1 VKFLLIKREKTHS
14 FFTLK
19 GGINIMMPSD
29 DNSPDFQQ
37 FLNHLTNNALQSLK
51 HADAIARSFGSAYVG
66 TEHLLL
72 GVLAQDS
79 SMGAKLLEGAGVT
92 LDRARLALNLT
103 PKTLVINM
111 GAKGLS
117 ETAKLTLRMAYDVAQ
132 DYSQEYCGTE
142 HILFS
147 ILSQKNARAT
157 ILLRDMNIDVDSLM
171 NELEQFLN
179 RQQYEENENGTDTRR
194 RNNKKVKKTAL
205 DFYGTDLTAQAR
217 ELKLD
222 PVVGRDNQIRR
233 LTILNRRTKNNP
245 VLIGEPGVGKTAI
258 VEGIAQ
264 RIVAE
269 DVPDS
274 MLDKRIVMLDL
285 AGMIAGTKYRG
296 EFEER
301 LKKVMSELEKD
312 TKTIVFIDELHLIV
326 GAGAAEGAMDAGNI
340 LKPALARG
348 KIQVIGATTTSEYT
362 KHIEK
367 DAALERR
374 FQPIQ
379 VPETTPAET
388 LAILKGLRKHY
399 ENFHGVTISDDVLE
413 DAVMLAKRYVN
424 DRYMPDKAIDL
435 IDESAAHLRVD
446 KGKTSP
452 EVRKLQKELKLV
464 NTRIE
469 EAVDS
474 EDYERAAQYKTR
486 ASQINDELT
495 KMQANDKQQKRLT
508 LTSEDLADV
517 VSRMTGVPVKKVIR
531 SEAKYL
537 LTLEKTLSKYVIGQ
551 QEAVEAVSRAVR
563 RNRSGIGSEKRP
575 IGSFIFLG
583 PTGVGKTELARVL
596 AREFFGSDSAL
607 VKIDMSEFGEHHNVS
622 RLVGAPAGYVGYDEG
637 GQLTDKIRRQPYS
650 LVLFDEIEKAHPD
663 VFNMLL
669 QVLEDGYLTDAK
681 GRKIDFTN
689 TIIIMT
695 SNIGAD
701 KLQKEA
707 NFGFHARKSGDLKDL
722 DELHEANKTR
732 VQDELKKMLRPEL
745 LNRIDKTIVFR
756 GLTQKDIYKIIDL
769 QVDELRARL
778 QRKGISVQLTAAAK
792 QYLLDKGYDAHN
804 GVRPLRRL
812 IQDTIE
818 DHLALDLL
826 DDKYLKGDII
836 QVATKH
842 GELAYAT
849 ANE

>member
-1 VKFLLIKREKTHS
+1 
-14 FFTLK
+14 
-19 GGINIMMPSD
+19 MMP
-29 DNSPDFQQ
+29 NSPDFQE

-51 HADAIARSFGSAYVG
+51 HAEAIARSFGSAYVG

-72 GVLAQDS
+72 GVLAQDT
-79 SMGAKLLEGAGVT
+79 SMGSKILEGAGVT

-117 ETAKLTLRMAYDVAQ
+117 ETAKLTLKMAYDVAQ
-132 DYSQEYCGTE
+132 DYNQEYCGTE
-142 HILFS
+142 HILYS

-157 ILLRDMNIDVDSLM
+157 LLLRDMQADVDALM
-171 NELEQFLN
+171 SELEQFLN
-179 RQQYEENENGTDTRR
+179 RQQYDENDAGDGSVSRGAA
-194 RNNKKVKKTAL
+194 KKGRKTAL
-205 DFYGTDLTAQAR
+205 DFYGTDLTAEAR
-217 ELKLD
+217 KNKLD

-233 LTILNRRTKNNP
+233 VITILNRRTKNNP

-258 VEGIAQ
+258 VEGLAQ

-274 MLDKRIVMLDL
+274 LLEKRIIILDL

-312 TKTIVFIDELHLIV
+312 HSTIVFIDELHLIV

-348 KIQVIGATTTSEYT
+348 KIQLIGATTTVEYT

-379 VPETTPAET
+379 VPEATFGET

-399 ENFHGVTISDDVLE
+399 EKFHGVRINDEVLE
-413 DAVMLAKRYVN
+413 DTATLAKRYIN
-424 DRYMPDKAIDL
+424 DRFMPDKAIDL
-435 IDESAAHLRVD
+435 LDEAAAYLRVD

-469 EAVDS
+469 EAVDN
-474 EDYERAAQYKTR
+474 ENYEQAAKHKTR
-486 ASQINDELT
+486 ASQINEELQ
-495 KMQANDKQQKRLT
+495 KLKAADKDGKRLT

-531 SEAKYL
+531 SEAKSL
-537 LTLEKTLSKYVIGQ
+537 LNLEKTLGKYVIGQ
-551 QEAVEAVSRAVR
+551 QEAVAAVARAVR
-563 RNRSGIGSEKRP
+563 RNRSGISSDKRP

-596 AREFFGSDSAL
+596 AREFFGSENAL

-663 VFNMLL
+663 TFNMLL
-669 QVLEDGYLTDAK
+669 QILEDGYLTDAK
-681 GRKIDFTN
+681 GRRVDFTN
-689 TIIIMT
+689 TIVIMT
-695 SNIGAD
+695 SNIGAE

-707 NFGFHARKSGDLKDL
+707 SFGFSAVRRSDLKDL
-722 DELHEANKTR
+722 DALHEANRDK
-732 VQDELKKMLRPEL
+732 VLDELKKLLRPEL

-756 GLTQKDIYKIIDL
+756 ALTKKDIYRIIDL
-769 QVDELRARL
+769 QIDELKIRL
-778 QRKGISVQLTAAAK
+778 QRQGISIQLTTAAK
-792 QYLLDKGYDAHN
+792 QYLLDNGYDAKN

-818 DHLALDLL
+818 DHLAFELL
-826 DDKYLKGDII
+826 EEKFDRGDII
-836 QVATKH
+836 QVVSKN
-842 GELAYAT
+842 GELAYSS

>member
-1 VKFLLIKREKTHS
+1 MTPDD
-14 FFTLK
+14 
-19 GGINIMMPSD
+19 PSR
-29 DNSPDFQQ
+29 PDFQE
-37 FLNHLTNNALQSLK
+37 FLNHLTNNALNALK
-51 HADAIARSFGSAYVG
+51 HADAIARSFGSAYIG

-79 SMGAKLLEGAGVT
+79 SMGAKILENAGVT

-117 ETAKLTLRMAYDVAQ
+117 ETAKLTLKMAYDVAQ
-132 DYSQEYCGTE
+132 DYGQEYCGTE

-147 ILSQKNARAT
+147 IISQKNARAT
-157 ILLRDMNIDVDSLM
+157 ILLRDMSIDVDGLT

-179 RQQYEENENGTDTRR
+179 RQQYEESDSGAEGATRR
-194 RNNKKVKKTAL
+194 GKKGAKKTAL
-205 DFYGTDLTAQAR
+205 DFYGTDITAQAR
-217 ELKLD
+217 SGKLD

-233 LTILNRRTKNNP
+233 VITILNRRTKNNP

-258 VEGIAQ
+258 VEGLAQ

-274 MLDKRIVMLDL
+274 LIDKRIVMLDL

-301 LKKVMSELEKD
+301 LKKVMGELEKD

-348 KIQVIGATTTSEYT
+348 KIQVVGATTTAEYT

-374 FQPIQ
+374 FQPVQ
-379 VPETTPAET
+379 VPETTVPET

-399 ENFHGVTISDDVLE
+399 EAFHGVTISDEVLE
-413 DAVMLAKRYVN
+413 DTVMLAKRYIN
-424 DRYMPDKAIDL
+424 ERFMPDKAIDL
-435 IDESAAHLRVD
+435 LDETSAHLRVD
-446 KGKTSP
+446 QGKTPP
-452 EVRKLQKELKLV
+452 EVRRLQKELKLV

-474 EDYERAAQYKTR
+474 EDYEKAAREKTR
-486 ASQINDELT
+486 ASQISDELT
-495 KMQANDKQQKRLT
+495 KLQASLPEAKRLKV
-508 LTSEDLADV
+508 TSEDVAEV
-517 VSRMTGVPVKKVIR
+517 VSRITGVPTKKVIR

-537 LTLEKTLSKYVIGQ
+537 INLEKTLGKSVIGQ
-551 QEAVEAVSRAVR
+551 HEAVEAVSRAIR
-563 RNRSGIGSEKRP
+563 RNRSGVGATNRP

-596 AREFFGSDSAL
+596 AREFFGSENAL

-622 RLVGAPAGYVGYDEG
+622 RLVGAPAGYVGYDDG

-669 QVLEDGYLTDAK
+669 QLLEDGHITDAK

-695 SNIGAD
+695 SNIGAE
-701 KLQKEA
+701 KLQKESS
-707 NFGFHARKSGDLKDL
+707 FGFQAVDKDDLKDL
-722 DELHEANKTR
+722 DDLHQRNKDK
-732 VQDELKKMLRPEL
+732 VLDELRKMMRPEL
-745 LNRIDKTIVFR
+745 LNRIDKMIVFR
-756 GLTQKDIYKIIDL
+756 ALTKKDILRIIDL
-769 QVDELRARL
+769 QIDDLRNRL
-778 QRKGISVQLTAAAK
+778 SKQGVGLEVSAAAK
-792 QYLLDKGYDAHN
+792 QYLLEKGYDSKN

-818 DHLALDLL
+818 DHVALELL
-826 DDKYLKGDII
+826 GEKLTKGHIM
-836 QVATKH
+836 QVATKR
-842 GELAYAT
+842 GELAYAAAT
-849 ANE
+849 E

>member
-1 VKFLLIKREKTHS
+1 MI
-14 FFTLK
+14 
-19 GGINIMMPSD
+19 P
-29 DNSPDFQQ
+29 NSPDFQD

-72 GVLAQDS
+72 GILAQDN
-79 SMGAKLLEGAGVT
+79 SMGAKLLEGTGVT

-103 PKTLVINM
+103 PKTLVLNV

-117 ETAKLTLRMAYDVAQ
+117 ETAKLTLKMAYDVAQ

-142 HILFS
+142 HILYS

-157 ILLRDMNIDVDSLM
+157 ILLRDMNVNVDGLTA
-171 NELEQFLN
+171 ELEQFLN
-179 RQQYEENENGTDTRR
+179 RQQYEEQDAPGTAGRR
-194 RNNKKVKKTAL
+194 SKKGKKTAL
-205 DFYGTDLTAQAR
+205 DFFGTDLTQLAR
-217 ELKLD
+217 QGKLD
-222 PVVGRDNQIRR
+222 PVVGRENQIRR
-233 LTILNRRTKNNP
+233 VITILNRRTKNNP

-258 VEGIAQ
+258 VEGLAQ
-264 RIVAE
+264 RIITE

-274 MLDKRIVMLDL
+274 LLDKRIITLDL

-312 TKTIVFIDELHLIV
+312 TRSIVFIDELHLIV

-348 KIQVIGATTTSEYT
+348 KIQLIGATTTNEYT

-379 VPETTPAET
+379 VPETTPSET

-399 ENFHGVTISDDVLE
+399 EKFHGVNISDEVLE
-413 DAVMLAKRYVN
+413 DAVNLSKRYIN
-424 DRYMPDKAIDL
+424 DRFMPDKAIDL
-435 IDESAAHLRVD
+435 IDETAAHLRVD

-452 EVRKLQKELKLV
+452 EVRALQKELKLV
-464 NTRIE
+464 NTQIE
-469 EAVDS
+469 DAVEA
-474 EDYERAAQYKTR
+474 EDYERAAKAKTR

-495 KMQANDKQQKRLT
+495 KLHASTKNSKRLT
-508 LTSEDLADV
+508 LSSEDLADV
-517 VSRMTGVPVKKVIR
+517 VARITGVPVRKVIR

-537 LTLEKTLSKYVIGQ
+537 LTLEKTLGKYIIGQ
-551 QEAVEAVSRAVR
+551 SEAVEAVSKAVR
-563 RNRSGIGSEKRP
+563 RNRSGISSDKRP

-596 AREFFGSDSAL
+596 AREFFGSENAL

-622 RLVGAPAGYVGYDEG
+622 RLVGAPAGYVGYDDG

-669 QVLEDGYLTDAK
+669 QMLEDGYLTDAK
-681 GRKIDFTN
+681 GRRIDFTN
-689 TIIIMT
+689 TIVIMT
-695 SNIGAD
+695 SNVGAE

-707 NFGFHARKSGDLKDL
+707 NLGFHVSNSTEQKDL
-722 DELHEANKTR
+722 DALHKTNESKVR
-732 VQDELKKMLRPEL
+732 DELKKMLRPEL
-745 LNRIDKTIVFR
+745 LNRIDKVIVFR
-756 GLTQKDIYKIIDL
+756 ALTKKDILKIVDL
-769 QVDELRARL
+769 QIDDLRQRL
-778 QRKGISVQLTAAAK
+778 QRKGIGVQLSSAAK
-792 QYLLDKGYDAHN
+792 QYLLDNGYDAHN

-818 DHLALDLL
+818 DQLAHDLL
-826 DDKYLKGDII
+826 DEKYEKGDII
-836 QVATKH
+836 QVAAKK
-842 GELAYAT
+842 GALDYVVASE
-849 ANE
+849 

>member
-1 VKFLLIKREKTHS
+1 
-14 FFTLK
+14 
-19 GGINIMMPSD
+19 MMP
-29 DNSPDFQQ
+29 NSPDFQE

-51 HADAIARSFGSAYVG
+51 HADAIARSFGSAYIG

-72 GVLAQDS
+72 GVLAQDG
-79 SMGAKLLEGAGVT
+79 SMGNKLLEGAGIT

-117 ETAKLTLRMAYDVAQ
+117 ETAKLTLKMAYDVAQ

-142 HILFS
+142 HILYS

-157 ILLRDMNIDVDSLM
+157 ILLRDMNVDVDGLS

-179 RQQYEENENGTDTRR
+179 RQQYEEGEATTGN
-194 RNNKKVKKTAL
+194 RNRGAKKAKKTAL
-205 DFYGTDLTAQAR
+205 DFYGTDLTAQA
-217 ELKLD
+217 EAGKLD
-222 PVVGRDNQIRR
+222 PVVGREAQIRR
-233 LTILNRRTKNNP
+233 VITILNRRTKNNP

-258 VEGIAQ
+258 VEGLAQ

-274 MLDKRIVMLDL
+274 LLDKRIVMLDL

-301 LKKVMSELEKD
+301 LKKVMAELEKD
-312 TKTIVFIDELHLIV
+312 TRTIVFIDELHLIV

-348 KIQVIGATTTSEYT
+348 KIQVIGATTTTEYT
-362 KHIEK
+362 NHIEK

-379 VPETTPAET
+379 VPETSPSET
-388 LAILKGLRKHY
+388 VAILKGLRKHY
-399 ENFHGVTISDDVLE
+399 EAFHGVKLSDEVLE
-413 DAVMLAKRYVN
+413 DAVMLAKRYIA

-435 IDESAAHLRVD
+435 IDETSAHLRAD

-452 EVRKLQKELKLV
+452 EVRALQKEIKLIT
-464 NTRIE
+464 TRTE
-469 EAVDS
+469 EAVDN
-474 EDYERAAQYKTR
+474 EDYEKAAKFKTR
-486 ASQINDELT
+486 ASQIQEELKKLQADT
-495 KMQANDKQQKRLT
+495 KQVKRLVV
-508 LTSEDLADV
+508 TSDDLADV

-537 LTLEKTLSKYVIGQ
+537 LNLEKSLSKHVIGQ
-551 QEAVEAVSRAVR
+551 TEAVEAVSRAVR

-596 AREFFGSDSAL
+596 AREFFGSENNM

-622 RLVGAPAGYVGYDEG
+622 RLVGAPAGYVGYEDG

-663 VFNMLL
+663 VFNMML
-669 QVLEDGYLTDAK
+669 QMLEDGYLTDAK
-681 GRKIDFTN
+681 GRRIDFTN
-689 TIIIMT
+689 TIVIMT

-707 NFGFHARKSGDLKDL
+707 NFGFRATKTSELKDL

-732 VQDELKKMLRPEL
+732 VEDELKKMMRPEL
-745 LNRIDKTIVFR
+745 LNRIDKVIVFR
-756 GLTQKDIYKIIDL
+756 ALTQKDIFKIIDL
-769 QVDELRARL
+769 QIDELKTRL
-778 QRKGISVQLTAAAK
+778 QKKALSLQLTPGAK
-792 QYLLDKGYDAHN
+792 QYLLDHGYDAKN

-818 DHLALDLL
+818 DHVAFEML
-826 DDKYLKGDII
+826 DDKYTKGDII
-836 QVATKH
+836 QIATKNSA
-842 GELAYAT
+842 LTYAT
-849 ANE
+849 TSE

>member
-1 VKFLLIKREKTHS
+1 
-14 FFTLK
+14 
-19 GGINIMMPSD
+19 MMP
-29 DNSPDFQQ
+29 NSPDFQE

-72 GVLAQDS
+72 GVLAQDG
-79 SMGAKLLEGAGVT
+79 SMGAKLLEGVGVT
-92 LDRARLALNLT
+92 LDRARMALNLT
-103 PKTLVINM
+103 PKTLVINV

-117 ETAKLTLRMAYDVAQ
+117 ETAKLTLKMAYDVAQ
-132 DYSQEYCGTE
+132 DYSQDYCGTE
-142 HILFS
+142 HILYS

-157 ILLRDMNIDVDSLM
+157 ILLRDMNIDVDALTS
-171 NELEQFLN
+171 ELEQFLN
-179 RQQYEENENGTDTRR
+179 RQQYEENDVERGRR
-194 RNNKKVKKTAL
+194 TKKGKKTAL
-205 DFYGTDLTAQAR
+205 DFFGTDLTQQAQ
-217 ELKLD
+217 EGKLD
-222 PVVGRDNQIRR
+222 PVVGRENQIRR
-233 LTILNRRTKNNP
+233 VITILNRRTKNNP

-258 VEGIAQ
+258 VEGLAQ
-264 RIVAE
+264 RIITE

-274 MLDKRIVMLDL
+274 LLEKRIVMLDL

-301 LKKVMSELEKD
+301 LKKVMGELEKD
-312 TKTIVFIDELHLIV
+312 NRTIVFIDELHLIV

-348 KIQVIGATTTSEYT
+348 KIQVIGATTTAEYT

-379 VPETTPAET
+379 VPETTPSET

-399 ENFHGVTISDDVLE
+399 ENFHGVKISDEVLD
-413 DAVMLAKRYVN
+413 DAVNLAKRYIN

-435 IDESAAHLRVD
+435 IDETAAHLRVD

-464 NTRIE
+464 NARID
-469 EAVDS
+469 EAVEA
-474 EDYERAAQYKTR
+474 EDYEKAAQFKTR
-486 ASQINDELT
+486 ASQINDQLVEQ
-495 KMQANDKQQKRLT
+495 QATVTQSKRLT
-508 LTSEDLADV
+508 LSSEDLADV

-537 LTLEKTLSKYVIGQ
+537 LNLEKTLGKYIIGQ
-551 QEAVEAVSRAVR
+551 DEAVEAVAKAVR
-563 RNRSGIGSEKRP
+563 RNRSGVGSEKRP

-596 AREFFGSDSAL
+596 AREFFGSEESL

-622 RLVGAPAGYVGYDEG
+622 RLVGAPAGYVGYDDG

-669 QVLEDGYLTDAK
+669 QMLEDGYLTDAK
-681 GRKIDFTN
+681 GRRIDFTN
-689 TIIIMT
+689 TIVIMT

-707 NFGFHARKSGDLKDL
+707 NFGFHATNNNDLKDL
-722 DELHEANKTR
+722 DAMHEANKTR
-732 VQDELKKMLRPEL
+732 VHEELKKMLRPEL

-756 GLTQKDIYKIIDL
+756 ALTRKDIYHIIDL
-769 QVDELRARL
+769 QINDLKNRL
-778 QRKGISVQLTAAAK
+778 QRKGISVQLSSGAK
-792 QYLLDKGYDAHN
+792 QYLLEQGYDSKN

-818 DHLALDLL
+818 DHLALKLL
-826 DDKYLKGDII
+826 DERYNKGDII
-836 QVATKH
+836 QVGNKRNNLT
-842 GELAYAT
+842 YAT
-849 ANE
+849 ATE

>member
-1 VKFLLIKREKTHS
+1 
-14 FFTLK
+14 
-19 GGINIMMPSD
+19 MMP
-29 DNSPDFQQ
+29 NSPDFQE
-37 FLNHLTNNALQSLK
+37 FLSHLTNNALQSLK
-51 HADAIARSFGSAYVG
+51 HAEAIARSFGSAYVG

-72 GVLAQDS
+72 GVLAQES
-79 SMGAKLLEGAGVT
+79 SMGSKILEGAGIS

-117 ETAKLTLRMAYDVAQ
+117 ETAKLTLKMAYDIAQ

-142 HILFS
+142 HILYS

-157 ILLRDMNIDVDSLM
+157 LLLRDMNADVDTLM
-171 NELEQFLN
+171 NEIEQFLN
-179 RQQYEENENGTDTRR
+179 RQQYEEDQNGQSENTRTNAKKGRKTSLDT
-194 RNNKKVKKTAL
+194 
-205 DFYGTDLTAQAR
+205 YGTDLTAEAR
-217 ELKLD
+217 KGKLD
-222 PVVGRDNQIRR
+222 PVVGREDQIRR
-233 LTILNRRTKNNP
+233 VITILNRRTKNNP

-258 VEGIAQ
+258 VEGLAQ
-264 RIVAE
+264 RIATE

-274 MLDKRIVMLDL
+274 LLDRRIIMLDL

-301 LKKVMSELEKD
+301 LKKVMGELEKD
-312 TKTIVFIDELHLIV
+312 KRTIVFIDELHLIV

-348 KIQVIGATTTSEYT
+348 KIQLIGATTTVEYT

-379 VPETTPAET
+379 VPETNRAET

-399 ENFHGVTISDDVLE
+399 EKFHGVTISDEVLE
-413 DAVMLAKRYVN
+413 DTVNLSGRYIN
-424 DRYMPDKAIDL
+424 DRFMPDKAIDL
-435 IDESAAHLRVD
+435 LDETAAHLRVD

-452 EVRKLQKELKLV
+452 AVRRLQKELKLV

-469 EAVDS
+469 DAVEA
-474 EDYERAAQYKTR
+474 ENYEQAAKHKTR
-486 ASQINDELT
+486 ASQIRDELQKLQNSDKT
-495 KMQANDKQQKRLT
+495 KQRLT

-537 LTLEKTLSKYVIGQ
+537 INLEKTLQKYIIGQ
-551 QEAVEAVSRAVR
+551 HEAVSAVARAIR
-563 RNRSGIGSEKRP
+563 RNRSGVGSSKRP
-575 IGSFIFLG
+575 IGSFVFLG

-596 AREFFGSDSAL
+596 AREFFGSENAL

-622 RLVGAPAGYVGYDEG
+622 RLVGAPAGYVGYDDG

-663 VFNMLL
+663 TFNILL
-669 QVLEDGYLTDAK
+669 QILEDGYLTDAK
-681 GRKIDFTN
+681 GRRIDFTN
-689 TIIIMT
+689 TIVIMT
-695 SNIGAD
+695 SNIGAE

-707 NFGFHARKSGDLKDL
+707 SFGFSATRSSDLKDL
-722 DELHEANKTR
+722 SALHETNKGK
-732 VQDELKKMLRPEL
+732 VLEELKKMMRPEL
-745 LNRIDKTIVFR
+745 LNRIDKTIVFHA
-756 GLTQKDIYKIIDL
+756 LTKKDIFRIIDL
-769 QVDELRARL
+769 QVEDVKKRVQKYGL
-778 QRKGISVQLTAAAK
+778 GIQLTPAAK
-792 QYLLDKGYDAHN
+792 QYLLEHGYDPKN

-818 DHLALDLL
+818 DHIADELL
-826 DDKYLKGDII
+826 EEKVDKGSIV
-836 QVATKH
+836 QVASKN
-842 GELAYAT
+842 GELAYT
-849 ANE
+849 SANE

>member
-1 VKFLLIKREKTHS
+1 
-14 FFTLK
+14 
-19 GGINIMMPSD
+19 MMP
-29 DNSPDFQQ
+29 NSPDANSHDFQE

-72 GVLAQDS
+72 GVLAQEN
-79 SMGAKLLEGAGVT
+79 SMGAKVLESAGVT
-92 LDRARLALNLT
+92 LDRARMALNMT
-103 PKTLVINM
+103 PKTLVINV

-117 ETAKLTLRMAYDVAQ
+117 ETAKLTLKMAYELAQ
-132 DYSQEYCGTE
+132 DYGQEYCGTE
-142 HILFS
+142 HILYS

-157 ILLRDMNIDVDSLM
+157 VLLRDMNIDVESM
-171 NELEQFLN
+171 SGELEQFFN
-179 RQQYEENENGTDTRR
+179 RQQYEEGETGTGRGRR
-194 RNNKKVKKTAL
+194 AGKKAKKTAL
-205 DFYGTDLTAQAR
+205 DFFGTDMTAQAR
-217 ELKLD
+217 EGKLD

-233 LTILNRRTKNNP
+233 VITILNRRTKNNP

-258 VEGIAQ
+258 VEGLAQ
-264 RIVAE
+264 RIISE

-274 MLDKRIVMLDL
+274 LLDKRIVMLDL

-312 TKTIVFIDELHLIV
+312 NRTIVFIDELHLIV

-348 KIQVIGATTTSEYT
+348 NIQVIGATTTSEYS

-379 VPETTPAET
+379 VPETTPSET

-399 ENFHGVTISDDVLE
+399 EEFHGVKLSDEVLE
-413 DAVMLAKRYVN
+413 DAVNLSKRYIN

-435 IDESAAHLRVD
+435 IDETSAHLRVD

-452 EVRKLQKELKLV
+452 EVRKLQKEIKLV
-464 NTRIE
+464 NAQIE
-469 EAVDS
+469 EAVDA
-474 EDYERAAQYKTR
+474 EDYERAARAKTR
-486 ASQINDELT
+486 ASQINDKLAKERSSGKHT
-495 KMQANDKQQKRLT
+495 KRLNV
-508 LTSEDLADV
+508 TSEDIADV
-517 VSRMTGVPVKKVIR
+517 VARMTGVPVKNVIR

-537 LTLEKTLSKYVIGQ
+537 LNLEKEMGKFIIGQ
-551 QEAVEAVSRAVR
+551 HEAVEAVAKAIR
-563 RNRSGIGSEKRP
+563 RNRSGVGSEKRP

-596 AREFFGSDSAL
+596 AREFFGSESAL

-622 RLVGAPAGYVGYDEG
+622 RLVGAPAGYVGYDDG

-663 VFNMLL
+663 VFNMML
-669 QVLEDGYLTDAK
+669 QMLEDGYITDAK
-681 GRKIDFTN
+681 GRRIDFTN
-689 TIIIMT
+689 TVVIMT

-707 NFGFHARKSGDLKDL
+707 NFGFHATKRDELKDL
-722 DELHEANKTR
+722 EELHETNQER
-732 VQDELKKMLRPEL
+732 VQAELKKMLRPEL

-756 GLTQKDIYKIIDL
+756 ALTRDDIYKIIDL
-769 QVDELRARL
+769 QINELKDRL
-778 QRKGISVQLTAAAK
+778 QRKGISVQLNTGAK
-792 QYLLDKGYDAHN
+792 QYLLEHGYDTRN

-818 DHLALDLL
+818 DHLALDML
-826 DDKYLKGDII
+826 DEKYNKGDII
-836 QVATKH
+836 QVARKNKQLT
-842 GELAYAT
+842 YAT
-849 ANE
+849 VTE

>member
-1 VKFLLIKREKTHS
+1 
-14 FFTLK
+14 
-19 GGINIMMPSD
+19 MMP
-29 DNSPDFQQ
+29 NSSDFQD
-37 FLNHLTNNALQSLK
+37 FLSHLTNNALQSLK
-51 HADAIARSFGSAYVG
+51 HADALARSFGSAYVG

-72 GVLAQDS
+72 GTLAQEGSMASKILES
-79 SMGAKLLEGAGVT
+79 SGVT

-103 PKTLVINM
+103 PKSLVINM

-132 DYSQEYCGTE
+132 DYGQEYCGTE
-142 HILFS
+142 HILYS
-147 ILSQKNARAT
+147 ILTQKNARAT
-157 ILLRDMNIDVDSLM
+157 LLLKDMNVDVDALTS
-171 NELEQFLN
+171 ELEQFLN
-179 RQQYEENENGTDTRR
+179 RQQYDEDSTEESMHGGAGGARVST
-194 RNNKKVKKTAL
+194 KKGARKTAL
-205 DFYGTDLTAQAR
+205 DIYGTDLTMEAR
-217 ELKLD
+217 RGKLD
-222 PVVGRDNQIRR
+222 PVVGRENQIRR
-233 LTILNRRTKNNP
+233 MVTILNRRTKNNP

-258 VEGIAQ
+258 VEGLAQ

-274 MLDKRIVMLDL
+274 LLDKRIVMLDL

-301 LKKVMSELEKD
+301 LKKVMGELEKD
-312 TKTIVFIDELHLIV
+312 RKVIVFIDELHLIV

-348 KIQVIGATTTSEYT
+348 KIQMVGATTTEEYT

-379 VPETTPAET
+379 VPETTRSET

-399 ENFHGVTISDDVLE
+399 EEFHGVKIGDDVL
-413 DAVMLAKRYVN
+413 DDTVTLAARYIN
-424 DRYMPDKAIDL
+424 DRFMPDKAIDL
-435 IDESAAHLRVD
+435 LDETAAHLRVD
-446 KGKTSP
+446 RGKTNP
-452 EVRKLQKELKLV
+452 DVRRLQKEMKLV
-464 NTRIE
+464 NARIDDAV
-469 EAVDS
+469 EA
-474 EDYERAAQYKTR
+474 EDYERAAKAKTR
-486 ASQINDELT
+486 ASQIREELEKLQETT
-495 KMQANDKQQKRLT
+495 KTAKRLT
-508 LTSEDLADV
+508 VTSEDIADV
-517 VSRMTGVPVKKVIR
+517 VSRITGVPVKKVIR

-537 LTLEKTLSKYVIGQ
+537 INLEKNIGKHVIGQ
-551 QEAVEAVSRAVR
+551 SEAVGAVSRAIR
-563 RNRSGIGSEKRP
+563 RNRSGIGSAKRP

-596 AREFFGSDSAL
+596 AREFFGSEKAL

-622 RLVGAPAGYVGYDEG
+622 RLVGAPAGYVGYDDG

-663 VFNMLL
+663 VFNMML
-669 QVLEDGYLTDAK
+669 QMLEDGYITDAK
-681 GRKIDFTN
+681 GRRIDFTN
-689 TIIIMT
+689 TIVIMT

-707 NFGFHARKSGDLKDL
+707 NLGFNVGRTVDADDL
-722 DELHEANKTR
+722 DALHEQNKEK
-732 VQDELKKMLRPEL
+732 VLDQLKKQMRPEL
-745 LNRIDKTIVFR
+745 LNRIDKIIVFR
-756 GLTQKDIYKIIDL
+756 ALTKKDIYHIIDL
-769 QVDELRARL
+769 QVDELKDRL
-778 QRKGISVQLTAAAK
+778 RKRGLSVQLTPAAK
-792 QYLLDKGYDAHN
+792 QYLLSNGYDPKN
-804 GVRPLRRL
+804 GVRPMRRL

-818 DHLALDLL
+818 DKVALDLL

-836 QVATKH
+836 QVAAKN
-842 GELAYAT
+842 GELSYAT